1 MENKASE
8 KVVDDASL
16 WFDSRQME
24 IQDYEIPEDDDFLN
38 ISDLENEDLEKE
50 EFEPEKPIT
59 KKDILQ
65 NLNRIELREPTAR
78 LIISLMDVVFPLL
91 FFAFF
96 KVDKNLCRLDKEEK
110 QILLDAWC
118 QYLATKEVEMSP
130 GMVLLSS
137 MLTIYTAKLG
147 MAKLLTKKDN
157 DDDEA

>member
-1 MENKASE
+1 MKKTTVMENKASE

-96 KVDKNLCRLDKEEK
+96 KVAE
-110 QILLDAWC
+110 
-118 QYLATKEVEMSP
+118 Y
-130 GMVLLSS
+130 GF
-137 MLTIYTAKLG
+137 
-147 MAKLLTKKDN
+147 
-157 DDDEA
+157 